1 MAEEK
6 IKEEQGVG
14 TPSLSDNKEG
24 VSNTVEV
31 LESKVQ
37 DLETS
42 MAEKDSKILELEDLV
57 KVKDSEIKK
66 LEKKVGKPKGVVA
79 KKDQDVIRFLLS
91 PAGKF
96 KLPYNVG
103 QEVAMDKEVAAEIVE
118 SRYAEYVK

>member
-31 LESKVQ
+31 LESKIH

-42 MAEKDSKILELEDLV
+42 MAEKDATILKLEDLV